1 MYILKSEMAY
11 ELKDTNGEIY
21 LDAPEFL
28 KDSKFIATVGDICT
42 IKVFEQIREPN
53 LAIVDL
59 KTKRNTPLDSNQLRI
74 INKIGDDN
82 IEVENPAGTISKSL
96 WKAIKST
103 LAIRKNTKITVRGE
117 EDLATLA
124 VISMAPEGAKVIYGM
139 PDRGMVVVDVNQ
151 QSKKRANDF
160 LKRMLV

>member
-11 ELKDTNGEIY
+11 ELKDTNHEIY
-21 LDAPEFL
+21 VDAPEFL
-28 KDSKFIATVGDICT
+28 KKSNYIATVGDICT
-42 IKVFEQIREPN
+42 IKISEQIREPN

-59 KTKRNTPLDSNQLRI
+59 KTKRNTLLNSKQLKI
-74 INKIGDDN
+74 IKNIGIHN
-82 IEVENPAGTISKSL
+82 IEVKNPAGTISKSL

-103 LAIRKNTKITVRGE
+103 FSKKKNTKIIVKGE

-139 PDRGMVVVDVNQ
+139 PDKGMVVVDVNQ
-151 QSKKRANDF
+151 QTKMRANNF

>member
-1 MYILKSEMAY
+1 MYILKPEIAY
-11 ELKDTNGEIY
+11 ELKDTNEKIY
-21 LDAPEFL
+21 LDSPDFL
-28 KDSKFIATVGDICT
+28 KKSDYIATVGDICT
-42 IKVFEQIREPN
+42 IKVFEQVREPN

-59 KTKRNTPLDSNQLRI
+59 KTKRDTLLDTNQLEI
-74 INKIGDDN
+74 IMKIGIDN
-82 IEVENPAGTISKSL
+82 IEVENPAGTISNSL
-96 WKAIKST
+96 WKAIESS
-103 LAIRKNTKITVRGE
+103 LSRINNTKITVKGE

-151 QSKKRANDF
+151 QTKKRANNF